1 MKWVLSLTAALAFSL
16 WAMSPVY
23 ASDQLFEPLLGP
35 GEELILQNGDTLA
48 RLEDGS
54 LVVVSEDGTVKN
66 TFPLE
71 AKIYRDT
78 DQNILIV
85 SDGKK
90 VVLGT
95 YERHGG
101 VVVPSTKSRSG
112 LAEEMERSM
121 RQKPKPFEHLDPLMD
136 RWR

>member
-1 MKWVLSLTAALAFSL
+1 MRRLLLSAVVVAASL
-16 WAMSPVY
+16 CIPIAGY
-23 ASDQLFEPLLGP
+23 GTEQLFEPLLGP
-35 GEELILQNGDTLA
+35 GEELIMQNGDTLA

-54 LVVVSEDGTVKN
+54 LVVYSNEGTVKN

-78 DQNILIV
+78 DRNIIIV
-85 SDGKK
+85 SDGKT

-95 YERHGG
+95 YKRHGG

-112 LAEEMERSM
+112 LEEEMERSM
-121 RQKPKPFEHLDPLMD
+121 RRKPEPFEHRDPLMD
-136 RWR
+136 KWR